1 MYCVQNATTSLD
13 PSLDPILKKSIV
25 KRGNQFILVLGDSEI
40 EYNPQFRLYILTNE
54 SNPKALPELC
64 IKVMIVNFIVTP
76 NGITD
81 QILSKVVQQENP
93 ELENQRNEIL
103 RTLVQE
109 KVQLTKLEDIT
120 LNLLHSSE
128 GNLLDNDRLIRTLE
142 NSKMKASEIKK
153 RVSSAEK
160 TENELA
166 EKRKVY
172 LPLAKRG
179 SLLYFVGTDLASID
193 SMYQFSLWWFMET
206 FCKCIAT
213 PTRESTTTDGAR
225 PTSARVSQVFSM
237 ISNKKHNCLFFSSL
251 SFMSFPDNLL
261 EKKYSLEKYNYQM

>member
-1 MYCVQNATTSLD
+1 MQIYYKNSSRFCSLFNYLLFLFNFIVIQNATTSLD

-25 KRGNQFILVLGDSEI
+25 KRGNQSILVLGDSEI
-40 EYNPQFRLYILTNE
+40 EYCPQFRLYILTNE

-109 KVQLTKLEDIT
+109 KLQLTKLEDIT

-128 GNLLDNDRLIRTLE
+128 GNLLDDDRLIRTLE
-142 NSKMKASEIKK
+142 NSKLKAIEIKK

-193 SMYQFSLWWFMET
+193 SMYQFSLSWFMET

-213 PTRESTTTDGAR
+213 PTRESTADGTR
-225 PTSARVSQVFSM
+225 PTSARVSSTIF
-237 ISNKKHNCLFFSSL
+237 LFL
-251 SFMSFPDNLL
+251 
-261 EKKYSLEKYNYQM
+261 